1 MKTINVKNIQDR
13 IFMLHLNLVT
23 TQSSFFLTAN
33 HCYNDIYEEYRE
45 FIKITFTHWNI
56 VRDINIFVKDIS
68 VNNYLKLLDNCIL
81 KLSQYNLYYIYF
93 INTIGWFYYICT
105 RAECYFPTSI
115 VNYVNANNFY
125 FGNLTSFS
133 SQNCFIRTPWCAAP
147 L

>member
-13 IFMLHLNLVT
+13 IFMLHPIIVT
-23 TQSSFFLTAN
+23 VPSSFFLIAN

-81 KLSQYNLYYIYF
+81 KLSQYNLYYIYVNSPYENKDF
-93 INTIGWFYYICT
+93 ILYKIIYY
-105 RAECYFPTSI
+105 S
-115 VNYVNANNFY
+115 
-125 FGNLTSFS
+125 NLDIAKDHTVSEIIENLKNLS
-133 SQNCFIRTPWCAAP
+133 YKTKE
-147 L
+147 

>member
-13 IFMLHLNLVT
+13 IFMLHPNLVT
-23 TQSSFFLTAN
+23 TQLSFFLTAN

-81 KLSQYNLYYIYF
+81 KLSQYNLYCI
-93 INTIGWFYYICT
+93 
-105 RAECYFPTSI
+105 
-115 VNYVNANNFY
+115 YVNSPYENKEFILY
-125 FGNLTSFS
+125 KIIHYSNLDIAKDHTVSEIIENLKNS
-133 SQNCFIRTPWCAAP
+133 SYKTKE
-147 L
+147 